1 MTQIAII
8 TGAGSGIGQ
17 ALAWELAAREMQVL
31 AVGRRKE
38 MLEQTRA
45 RAPQYIH
52 VVSADVATPQGC
64 QAIVQALPGPQVRF
78 LVHNAAVLEPV
89 DMLAKIKRE
98 DWRQAMAVNVE
109 GPLFLTQSLLPYL
122 DGGRVLHISSGA
134 AHHPYAGW
142 GAYCTTKA
150 ALYMLLQVWR
160 EECREQNIRFGSA
173 RPGVVDTPM
182 QALIRQTSAAR
193 FPRVERFVQLK
204 QNGLLVSPADAA
216 TFLAWVLLATT
227 DREFNEQE
235 FDINETQAHWHAFR
249 APEERSQPLQR

>member
-17 ALAWELAAREMQVL
+17 ALAWELAARDIHVL
-31 AVGRRKE
+31 AVGRRME
-38 MLEQTRA
+38 MLAQTRA
-45 RAPQYIH
+45 RAPQQIH
-52 VVSADVATPQGC
+52 IVSADVATSEGRK
-64 QAIVQALPGPQVRF
+64 AIVQALPGPQVRF

-89 DMLAKIKRE
+89 GMLAQAKLE
-98 DWRQAMAVNVE
+98 DWRVAMTTNVE
-109 GPLFLTQSLLPYL
+109 APLFLTQCLLPYL
-122 DGGRVLHISSGA
+122 EGGRVLHISSGA

-142 GAYCTTKA
+142 GAYCTSKA

-182 QALIRQTSAAR
+182 QALIRQLPVEQ

-204 QNGLLVSPADAA
+204 QKGLLVSPADAA

-227 DREFNEQE
+227 DRNFNEQE
-235 FDINETQAHWHAFR
+235 FDISETETHWRAFLR
-249 APEERSQPLQR
+249 T